1 MKKFNNKFRICNF
14 TIYQEDMLNNQV
26 IKLYEN
32 NCDKEEK
39 DIFTSIIIGENGTGK
54 SKLLHVISE
63 VFIELSEIKEER
75 KFNSKIKYTLEYII
89 DNKKIYIDKS
99 TGPIKAYING
109 KCVNLSEILLP
120 NQVICSSFLLNDK
133 FRFKGQEEDKY
144 PIYEYQGIKATRSL
158 GNSKTLVKRT
168 ANNIIKSSHTTNF
181 MDKFRKLMD
190 FINLGHEIDLVY
202 EIRSKKEFFEGYM
215 NKSIFINELDE
226 TLNRRKHTPFW
237 KNKYEDLKKNNKIND
252 IVDSLNSDKFKKTK
266 FNNKN
271 CIKYTINLGT
281 KIINEKIVQDLE
293 IIQQLMSLDIL
304 SSPSIIVNKLGKKY
318 SLVDGSS
325 GEGNLIFTLVNIL
338 AKIKE
343 NSLVLIDE
351 PEISLHPN
359 WQIKYIHLLKELLKD
374 YYNCHII
381 IATHSHFMVSDIDK
395 KSSSLTILKNE
406 GGKIV
411 SYTNDGD
418 TYGWSAEN
426 ILYNVFGVPT
436 NRNYYLANEIDDI
449 LNDLSTGKNNNQ
461 TKAKL
466 KKIIHLKDSLLDSDP
481 LKSIIGLI
489 EERVNE

>member
-1 MKKFNNKFRICNF
+1 MNKFRICNF
-14 TIYQEDMLNNQV
+14 SIYQEDILNNQV
-26 IKLYEN
+26 IKLYEDSW
-32 NCDKEEK
+32 DKEEK

-54 SKLLHVISE
+54 SKLLHMISE

-89 DNKKIYIDKS
+89 DNKKMYIDKMS
-99 TGPIKAYING
+99 GTIKPYIDDE
-109 KCVNLSEILLP
+109 LIEFSEILLP

-133 FRFKGQEEDKY
+133 FRFKGEEENKY
-144 PIYEYQGIKATRSL
+144 PIYEYQGIKASISL
-158 GNSKTLVKRT
+158 GNSKTLVRRT
-168 ANNIIKSSHTTNF
+168 TNNIIKSSSNVNF
-181 MDKFRKLMD
+181 IDKFKKLMD
-190 FINLGHEIDLVY
+190 FINLGYEIDLVY
-202 EIRSKKEFFEGYM
+202 EIRSKKKFFDGYM
-215 NKSIFINELDE
+215 DESMFINELDQA
-226 TLNRRKHTPFW
+226 LYRRSHTPFW
-237 KNKYEDLKKNNKIND
+237 KNKYEDLKKDNKITNL
-252 IVDSLNSDKFKKTK
+252 VRALNSYKFERTK

-271 CIKYTINLGT
+271 CIKYNIDLDNMISNEN
-281 KIINEKIVQDLE
+281 IICDLE

-304 SSPSIIVNKLGKKY
+304 SSPSIIVNKLGQKY

-411 SYTNDGD
+411 SYTNDCD

-449 LNDLSTGKNNNQ
+449 LNDLSTGKNSSE
-461 TKAKL
+461 TRAKL
-466 KKIIHLKDSLLDSDP
+466 NKIIHIKHSLLDSDP

-489 EERVNE
+489 EERLNEQV